1 MGAEVVATTPELWET
16 FVDICM
22 NLGIDMTNLPAL
34 TTPQAII
41 EYCQTLNI
49 QLQPLYKQ
57 VTTLEQTGW
66 TWVVNTP
73 ANPTETTDM
82 VVRGVTDLVVTG
94 GSASSLTRGKA
105 LFGTVS
111 RRVAAGA
118 IVAALGVS
126 TFAAQIGEYIDNFVE
141 SLKDWTIDGNDAV
154 PVMIDED
161 GNTYLDR
168 RAIETFRRGLINDG
182 VFGGGSLDLIDTV
195 LENNAIYMW
204 NYEPSAT
211 SGRRYS
217 AIKCVSNNDQEFR
230 MIPIVNWNAANNYY
244 NGNSIIWSMGSSV
257 QIYSSFS
264 AGYGSFETEAAAINN
279 LSSRSLNSSYYLNN
293 QRVYYY
299 KDSKGL
305 TDELPTFNNTS
316 NFNSEYYSDISPIVY
331 IATSINHQVLYDTW
345 LANTPYLSWTTG
357 NNPYTITVSKN
368 CYVWANVKNS
378 FVVYWVSKEPFDI
391 TLTRNGST
399 LNLTRKQFT
408 NPYDS
413 ETYYY
418 YYYDGWSYN
427 PSSYTYPF
435 VVNNDLL
442 PATAGL
448 QLFAMNHMG
457 ISPAGFNPTNR
468 DVGDITKSLDTIY
481 PDWTNNAVK
490 IPSPKDNDLTNTAD
504 WLPVSITSTEPFE
517 QDHTATS
524 DDQDGDTTE
533 DVQEGILQK
542 MMELIQSLTQT
553 DTGNPDEVI
562 TPTIPVGDSGDT
574 PPATPTVISGASNGL
589 WTIYNPTLSE
599 VQQFGGWLWSE
610 SLIDQIIRQFN
621 NPIEAV
627 IGFMSIYCTPI
638 TGDRKVIKAG
648 YLSSPVS
655 AKEVTNQYV
664 TINCGQVEVPEY
676 YHTAVDYTRSKVEI
690 FLPFIGIVPLDC
702 SVVTGSTLEVIYR
715 IDVLTGTC
723 LAQIKV
729 IKQNSDAVMYT
740 YPGNCAVQLPLT
752 ASTYTGMV
760 GAIMGAI
767 SGGFAL
773 GMGDVGGGIKKLGDG
788 LVSGMSNLSGTAKSG
803 NLSSN
808 AGALGIRIP
817 YLIITHP
824 TVYDAMIY
832 NQFYGYPS
840 NVYQRLSAMS
850 GFVRVKDIHLDS
862 ISCTDQELEMIY
874 AKLKEGVIIS

>member
-22 NLGIDMTNLPAL
+22 SLGIDMTQLPAL
-34 TTPQAII
+34 RTPQAIV
-41 EYCQTLNI
+41 EFCQTLNI
-49 QLQPLYKQ
+49 QLQPLYRE
-57 VTTLEQTGW
+57 VTTLEQEGW
-66 TWVVNTP
+66 TWVVN
-73 ANPTETTDM
+73 NPVNPSETTDL

-94 GSASSLTRGKA
+94 GGATSISRGKN

-118 IVAALGVS
+118 MIAALGVS
-126 TFAAQIGEYIDNFVE
+126 TFVAQIGEHISRLVE
-141 SLKDWTIDGNDAV
+141 GLTPWTTDGVDAV
-154 PVMIDED
+154 PVMIDEN
-161 GNTYLDR
+161 GNTYLDA
-168 RAIETFRRGLINDG
+168 RAIQQFREDLADLGIFDLERIISTPVSGITVDFNFPIEQVKLTDCPYITVKYSPDSQTTCSGYDLSKFGYSENPGTEGGRYYLLLEVKTWGTITPDDLYLTVVPKTVPSNSMLVVLACKGKYDSTFRYAYQIYRINANG
-182 VFGGGSLDLIDTV
+182 VQDYASTMSNIKLYNLNDANFPGSTYYYNRNTV
-195 LENNAIYMW
+195 TNAGSWVITTGT
-204 NYEPSAT
+204 NYQPNIFS
-211 SGRRYS
+211 YS
-217 AIKCVSNNDQEFR
+217 
-230 MIPIVNWNAANNYY
+230 NYY
-244 NGNSIIWSMGSSV
+244 N
-257 QIYSSFS
+257 FS
-264 AGYGSFETEAAAINN
+264 KTLLYGLAEGGGGVPGFE
-279 LSSRSLNSSYYLNN
+279 
-293 QRVYYY
+293 
-299 KDSKGL
+299 
-305 TDELPTFNNTS
+305 
-316 NFNSEYYSDISPIVY
+316 
-331 IATSINHQVLYDTW
+331 
-345 LANTPYLSWTTG
+345 
-357 NNPYTITVSKN
+357 
-368 CYVWANVKNS
+368 
-378 FVVYWVSKEPFDI
+378 
-391 TLTRNGST
+391 
-399 LNLTRKQFT
+399 
-408 NPYDS
+408 
-413 ETYYY
+413 
-418 YYYDGWSYN
+418 
-427 PSSYTYPF
+427 
-435 VVNNDLL
+435 
-442 PATAGL
+442 
-448 QLFAMNHMG
+448 
-457 ISPAGFNPTNR
+457 PTNTT
-468 DVGDITKSLDTIY
+468 VGDLTKSLTDIF
-481 PDWTNNAVK
+481 PDWTDNAVT
-490 IPSPKDNDLTNTAD
+490 IPSPKDDDLENTAD

-553 DTGNPDEVI
+553 STGNPDEVV
-562 TPTIPVGDSGDT
+562 TPTIPVGDSGDS

-773 GMGDVGGGIKKLGDG
+773 GMGDVGGGIKKLGEG

-862 ISCTDQELEMIY
+862 ISCTEQERDMIY
-874 AKLKEGVIIS
+874 ARLKEGVIIS

>member
-1 MGAEVVATTPELWET
+1 MPTMDIPATVFKTWIDLKNYLMSVG
-16 FVDICM
+16 VD
-22 NLGIDMTNLPAL
+22 LTNLPSTVHDVQSL
-34 TTPQAII
+34 V
-41 EYCQTLNI
+41 EYCSSIGVELRPI
-49 QLQPLYKQ
+49 YKN
-57 VTTLEQTGW
+57 VLDGFVLVSTEA
-66 TWVVNTP
+66 
-73 ANPTETTDM
+73 ANSAESTDI
-82 VVRGVTDLVVTG
+82 VVRGVTDLVVAG
-94 GSASSLTRGKA
+94 GSATTLKRGKVIFGSISKA
-105 LFGTVS
+105 LAA
-111 RRVAAGA
+111 VAIAGA
-118 IVAALGVS
+118 VFISS
-126 TFAAQIGEYIDNFVE
+126 TASAIQQHLSELADGL
-141 SLKDWTIDGNDAV
+141 SLFEDENGDI
-154 PVMIDED
+154 PVMIDEN
-161 GNTYLDR
+161 GNTFFDERIINAFREKAAEMGVFESGGFIPDTNPVVINTTITVPNLTFKDVFDTEVLDMMLRCARSRGISESIVNSYKSTIWNILNGERYTWTNITDGYFQGNFSSFLNMQLGGFLSRGTSAQGYGALIPIATGEYTLNKSITINNIETVTLQTIGNIVPTWCKPNNTATNKYMIDYKTITGYLDR
-168 RAIETFRRGLINDG
+168 QFRIIVPGVGSNQPQYVEFAIGNGDG
-182 VFGGGSLDLIDTV
+182 QTSPMPCIVLRCYPNSYVWNSGSGSGDVEVSQEMQLVLQGTNTYYTQITPYYDKTRCDTGYFFNGTIGSGGV
-195 LENNAIYMW
+195 
-204 NYEPSAT
+204 P
-211 SGRRYS
+211 
-217 AIKCVSNNDQEFR
+217 
-230 MIPIVNWNAANNYY
+230 
-244 NGNSIIWSMGSSV
+244 
-257 QIYSSFS
+257 
-264 AGYGSFETEAAAINN
+264 
-279 LSSRSLNSSYYLNN
+279 
-293 QRVYYY
+293 
-299 KDSKGL
+299 GL
-305 TDELPTFNNTS
+305 TPSNPTVGDLTQQLT
-316 NFNSEYYSDISPIVY
+316 DIFPDW
-331 IATSINHQVLYDTW
+331 AEN
-345 LANTPYLSWTTG
+345 
-357 NNPYTITVSKN
+357 TITM
-368 CYVWANVKNS
+368 
-378 FVVYWVSKEPFDI
+378 
-391 TLTRNGST
+391 
-399 LNLTRKQFT
+399 
-408 NPYDS
+408 
-413 ETYYY
+413 
-418 YYYDGWSYN
+418 
-427 PSSYTYPF
+427 
-435 VVNNDLL
+435 
-442 PATAGL
+442 PA
-448 QLFAMNHMG
+448 
-457 ISPAGFNPTNR
+457 PT
-468 DVGDITKSLDTIY
+468 DE
-481 PDWTNNAVK
+481 
-490 IPSPKDNDLTNTAD
+490 DLTNTVD
-504 WLPVSITSTEPFE
+504 FYPVSINNTEPYTT
-517 QDHTATS
+517 DHTATS
-524 DDQDGDTTE
+524 ADQEGDTTDDAKDKIIE
-533 DVQEGILQK
+533 QLMTLV
-542 MMELIQSLTQT
+542 QSLLQNP
-553 DTGNPDEVI
+553 DNPDEVI

-589 WTIYNPTLSE
+589 WTIYNPTLGE

-773 GMGDVGGGIKKLGDG
+773 GMGDVGGGIKKLGEG

-862 ISCTDQELEMIY
+862 ISCTEQERDMIY
-874 AKLKEGVIIS
+874 TRLKEGVIIS

>member
-16 FVDICM
+16 FVEICM
-22 NLGIDMTNLPAL
+22 SLGVDMTQLPAL
-34 TTPQAII
+34 TTPQEII
-41 EYCQTLNI
+41 EFCHTLNI
-49 QLQPLYKQ
+49 QLQPLYKE
-57 VTTLEQTGW
+57 VTTLEQSGW

-73 ANPTETTDM
+73 ANPAETTDM

-94 GSASSLTRGKA
+94 GGATSISRGKN

-118 IVAALGVS
+118 MIAALGVS
-126 TFAAQIGEYIDNFVE
+126 TFFAQIGEYIDNLVE
-141 SLKDWTIDGNDAV
+141 GLTPWTTDGVDAV
-154 PVMIDED
+154 PVMIDEN
-161 GNTYLDR
+161 GTTYFDQ
-168 RAIETFRRGLINDG
+168 RAIDTFRRGLANLGIFDVGPTTG
-182 VFGGGSLDLIDTV
+182 VVDDTTKLWQPTSYLQPIKFITGVTEITVPMSYNNYTVNAERYVFATPQTVVIFVPKNTSSLDNYTGNVYVYAFSTVQATQVDVYDDQYNRQTGQWTIDT
-195 LENNAIYMW
+195 
-204 NYEPSAT
+204 T
-211 SGRRYS
+211 
-217 AIKCVSNNDQEFR
+217 
-230 MIPIVNWNAANNYY
+230 
-244 NGNSIIWSMGSSV
+244 
-257 QIYSSFS
+257 
-264 AGYGSFETEAAAINN
+264 
-279 LSSRSLNSSYYLNN
+279 
-293 QRVYYY
+293 
-299 KDSKGL
+299 
-305 TDELPTFNNTS
+305 
-316 NFNSEYYSDISPIVY
+316 
-331 IATSINHQVLYDTW
+331 
-345 LANTPYLSWTTG
+345 
-357 NNPYTITVSKN
+357 
-368 CYVWANVKNS
+368 
-378 FVVYWVSKEPFDI
+378 
-391 TLTRNGST
+391 
-399 LNLTRKQFT
+399 
-408 NPYDS
+408 
-413 ETYYY
+413 
-418 YYYDGWSYN
+418 
-427 PSSYTYPF
+427 PSSYALDYRNDRSGNRYYGRVITTYGNRINTYESVTGESWLNWKNYASYSDYPNGEQGRKE
-435 VVNNDLL
+435 V
-442 PATAGL
+442 TADIAYIYYYGTL
-448 QLFAMNHMG
+448 SG
-457 ISPAGFNPTNR
+457 GGGVPGFEPTNTT
-468 DVGDITKSLDTIY
+468 VGDLTKSLTDIF
-481 PDWTNNAVK
+481 PDWTDNAVT
-490 IPSPKDNDLTNTAD
+490 IPSPKDDDLTNTSD
-504 WLPVSITSTEPFE
+504 WLPVSVTSTDPFV
-517 QDHTATS
+517 QDHTSTS

-533 DVQEGILQK
+533 DVQEGILQR

-773 GMGDVGGGIKKLGDG
+773 GMGDVGGGIKKLGEG

-862 ISCTDQELEMIY
+862 ISCTEQEREMIY
-874 AKLKEGVIIS
+874 NQLKEGVIIS

>member
-22 NLGIDMTNLPAL
+22 SLGVDMTQLPAL
-34 TTPQAII
+34 TTPQEII
-41 EYCQTLNI
+41 EFCHTLNI
-49 QLQPLYKQ
+49 QLQPLYKE
-57 VTTLEQTGW
+57 VTTLEQSGW

-73 ANPTETTDM
+73 ANPAETTDM

-94 GSASSLTRGKA
+94 GGATSIGRGKN

-111 RRVAAGA
+111 RRIAAGA
-118 IVAALGVS
+118 MIAALGVS
-126 TFAAQIGEYIDNFVE
+126 TFAAQIREHISKLVE
-141 SLKDWTIDGNDAV
+141 GLTPWTTDGVDAV
-154 PVMIDED
+154 PVMIDEH
-161 GNTYLDR
+161 GNTYLDE
-168 RAIETFRRGLINDG
+168 RAIQQFRQ
-182 VFGGGSLDLIDTV
+182 DLIDMGIFNGGYTPDYQEYPINTNIQLQALSFDDAV
-195 LENNAIYMW
+195 GQLIEHIQQLYIRNPSDSLFTGYYTYSDLIAIYEKWIELNNTLPGTQIEFTYGQLGSMVVEILPLPDIYGFSLSDTTVG
-204 NYEPSAT
+204 NKTAYI
-211 SGRRYS
+211 YS
-217 AIKCVSNNDQEFR
+217 AISADNFDVSTLLTNN
-230 MIPIVNWNAANNYY
+230 AGS
-244 NGNSIIWSMGSSV
+244 NGLIDYFV
-257 QIYSSFS
+257 
-264 AGYGSFETEAAAINN
+264 YGSQNIGYKLLPGA
-279 LSSRSLNSSYYLNN
+279 LSMSSSSESYISQSYNTTYKIASVSYQFRISN
-293 QRVYYY
+293 EHTRGASFYFPIRV
-299 KDSKGL
+299 
-305 TDELPTFNNTS
+305 
-316 NFNSEYYSDISPIVY
+316 IS
-331 IATSINHQVLYDTW
+331 
-345 LANTPYLSWTTG
+345 TTG
-357 NNPYTITVSKN
+357 T
-368 CYVWANVKNS
+368 
-378 FVVYWVSKEPFDI
+378 
-391 TLTRNGST
+391 
-399 LNLTRKQFT
+399 
-408 NPYDS
+408 
-413 ETYYY
+413 
-418 YYYDGWSYN
+418 YYDG
-427 PSSYTYPF
+427 
-435 VVNNDLL
+435 
-442 PATAGL
+442 A
-448 QLFAMNHMG
+448 
-457 ISPAGFNPTNR
+457 ISPVTYIPSHDSSFNNSQQYMTMRGKGYNKIGIVFNGTIEPSVPGFTPTNPT
-468 DVGDITKSLDTIY
+468 VGDLTKSLTDIF
-481 PDWTNNAVK
+481 PDWTDNAVT
-490 IPSPKDNDLTNTAD
+490 IPSPKDDDLENTAD

-533 DVQEGILQK
+533 DVQEGILQR

-599 VQQFGGWLWSE
+599 VQQFGGWLWSS
-610 SLIDQIIRQFN
+610 SLIDQIMRQFN
-621 NPIEAV
+621 SPIDAV

-648 YLSSPVS
+648 YLDSPVS

-664 TINCGQVEVPEY
+664 TIECGQVEVPEY

-740 YPGNCAVQLPLT
+740 YPGNCAVQLPMT
-752 ASTYTGMV
+752 ASTYTGAI

-773 GMGDVGGGIKKLGDG
+773 GMGDVAGGIKNLGQG
-788 LVSGMSNLSGTAKSG
+788 LVSGISNLSGTAKSG

-850 GFVRVKDIHLDS
+850 GFVRVKNIHLDS
-862 ISCTDQELEMIY
+862 VSCTEQEREMIY
-874 AKLKEGVIIS
+874 NQLKEGVIIS